1 MDNNTKVF
9 EKMSNE
15 NKKII
20 QMYLTARQFKNS
32 IFEDEIFILPISKNN
47 NKCGKIKIDN
57 LTTLY
62 FNGNKYVTRIIPYIV
77 NKSFACELYLKL
89 ILALF
94 NINYNDLQTRM
105 KHSLFELYNK
115 LPSNSKNIIFNL
127 YLKGS
132 NQSNSIDFFENEI
145 KKIEYVFMNWRY
157 IHETIDR
164 ENTIDSGFLTW
175 FSDVLDKY
183 AIYLIKFELQ
193 YDVNLDIR

>member
-94 NINYNDLQTRM
+94 NINYNDLQPRM
-105 KHSLFELYNK
+105 RHSLFELYNK
-115 LPSNSKNIIFNL
+115 LPSNSKSIIF
-127 YLKGS
+127 
-132 NQSNSIDFFENEI
+132 NEI

-183 AIYLIKFELQ
+183 AIYLIKIELQ